1 MKKVLII
8 SYCFPPRGWA
18 GGLRIQGLAKYLP
31 EFGWEPIILTP
42 KLPESP
48 NTKFR
53 IIQTPYRD
61 VIGSLTKAIG
71 FKTEE
76 GVKSQIKKKLGM
88 CTPKN
93 KRLFVD
99 SILLFIQEIIAYPDL
114 EKGWYQYA
122 IKAGSELLQ
131 QEKIDAIISSSSPVT
146 CHLIAKELKMKY
158 KIPWIADLRDLWT
171 QNHYYQYTRIRKF
184 IERRLELKI
193 LHEAD
198 AIVTVSQPLAE
209 MLGRLHKNGIIY
221 SIPSGFDPEEAN
233 SASNANLTKKFTII
247 HTGQLYQ
254 GKRDPS
260 KLFAAFDKLIP
271 EGKINPNDV
280 EVRFYGSK
288 EDWLESDV
296 KRYGLQD
303 IVNWYGIIPRNI
315 ALEKQRESQVL
326 LLLLWDHPE
335 EIGVY
340 TGKIFEYLAARRPI
354 LAIGGPEGV
363 VKELLAD
370 TNAGIYA
377 TSVDDVK
384 KALEGYYR
392 EYKLKGYVEYK
403 GERAEI
409 DKYSQREMARKFA
422 EVLGTLT
429 RK

>member
-8 SYCFPPRGWA
+8 SYYFPPRGGA
-18 GGLRIQGLAKYLP
+18 GKLRIQGLVKYLL
-31 EFGWEPIILTP
+31 ELGWEPIILTP

-61 VIGSLTKAIG
+61 VIGYLVKAAR
-71 FKTEE
+71 FKPEE
-76 GVKSQIKKKLGM
+76 GVKSQIKKNLGVS
-88 CTPKN
+88 THKN
-93 KRLFVD
+93 KKTFVD
-99 SILLFIQEIIAYPDL
+99 SILIFLQEIIAYPDL
-114 EKGWYQYA
+114 QKGWYQYA
-122 IKAGSELLQ
+122 VETGSELLQ

-146 CHLIAKELKMKY
+146 CHLIANALKNKY
-158 KIPWIADLRDLWT
+158 NIPWIADLRDLWT

-184 IERRLELKI
+184 WERRLELKI

-209 MLGRLHKNGIIY
+209 TLCKLHKNKIIY
-221 SIPSGFDPEEAN
+221 SIPNSFDPEEVKYRP
-233 SASNANLTKKFTII
+233 NANLTKEFTITY
-247 HTGQLYQ
+247 TGQLYQ
-254 GKRDPS
+254 GKRDPA
-260 KLFAAFDKLIP
+260 KLFEALDDLIS

-280 EVRFYGSK
+280 EVRFYGPK
-288 EDWLESDV
+288 EDWLEIDV
-296 KRYGLQD
+296 KRYGLQG
-303 IVNWYGIIPRNI
+303 IVKWYGIIPRNI
-315 ALEKQRESQVL
+315 AVKEQRESQVL

-340 TGKIFEYLAARRPI
+340 TGKIFEYLAAQRPI

-363 VKELLAD
+363 VKELLAE
-370 TNAGIYA
+370 TNAGMYA

-384 KALEGYYR
+384 KALEEYYR

-403 GERAEI
+403 GEIAKN